1 MADWMN
7 AVKRR
12 AQVQIL
18 ANRKLLGKFN
28 ILYNFHIWV
37 SILKKNPKG
46 FVMLAATFFLHSV
59 SIFSG
64 LK

>member
-7 AVKRR
+7 AVKGR

-28 ILYNFHIWV
+28 ILCNFHIWV
-37 SILKKNPKG
+37 SILKKNKG